1 MNKSLTKYKKIHW
14 CYISEVF
21 VMERVSETNIL
32 TKECI
37 LTALLRLMEVKS
49 YASISITDITNL
61 AGVSRM
67 AYYRNYKNK
76 DEILIKHLIE
86 QESVLLNELHGE
98 TATTVHGMIY
108 YIAEF
113 FRENVKV
120 IKAVFDADL
129 GHMLTDM
136 LSERIQNYFPVV
148 KTTTSGTYAVQFYV
162 SAVIGVFRMWFDG
175 GMVESATEI
184 SDILCNLIN
193 QDEAVNFLNVPQAE

>member
-1 MNKSLTKYKKIHW
+1 MNKSLTKYKKFYW
-14 CYISEVF
+14 CYRLEDF

-37 LTALLRLMEVKS
+37 LTALLRLMEVKT
-49 YASISITDITNL
+49 YASITITDITNL

-76 DEILIKHLIE
+76 DEILIKHLVE
-86 QESVLLNELHGE
+86 QEAKLIKELHGE
-98 TATTVHGMIY
+98 AATTVHGMVY

-113 FRENVKV
+113 FQENVLV

-129 GHMLTDM
+129 GHLLTNM

-148 KTTTSGTYAVQFYV
+148 NASVSGKYAVQFYV
-162 SAVIGVFRMWFDG
+162 SAVIGVFRMWFDN
-175 GMVESATEI
+175 GMVESAEEI
-184 SDILCNLIN
+184 TDILCNLIN
-193 QDEAVNFLNVPQAE
+193 QDEAIRFLTIPE